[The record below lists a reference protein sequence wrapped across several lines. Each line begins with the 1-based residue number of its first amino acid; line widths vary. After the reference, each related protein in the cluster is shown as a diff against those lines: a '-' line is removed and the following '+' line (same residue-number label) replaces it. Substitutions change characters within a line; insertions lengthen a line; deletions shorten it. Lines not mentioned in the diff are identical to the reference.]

1 MPRDGWGEF
10 AAGSVVAGYW
20 LEERIGQGAL
30 SAVYSAYSARLDDRV
45 ALRILAP
52 WLARDGGFRR
62 SFTEEWRAV
71 AAAGDPHIIP
81 VLEVSEEP
89 EALLVAMR
97 LTQGGD
103 VRTLLEREGPLA
115 PGRTAELITQ
125 VAAALD
131 AAHASGL
138 VHRDLRP
145 SSLLL
150 DAPAEAGQPDFVY
163 LSGFGL
169 SAEALSDAGLP
180 LLGPG
185 TLDYAA
191 PEQLA
196 GRPADGRADQYA
208 LACVAFELLTG
219 APPVRREPDGPQAPA
234 QVSAPPPLLSSRQVG
249 LPAEADEVMSRALAF
264 SPAYRYASCGEFA
277 AELSRALGLDPAGSG
292 LLAEPP
298 ARSPIRF
305 PAGVWRSAASLAAGL
320 GVSPAGR
327 PGARPAEAGT
337 GADAGGRAGPG
348 LSHDTD
354 AGPASEPPEAWPYG
368 PRPPEPRRLAGR
380 HAVGRLGPRRMEWP
394 WPRRVSWSRAG
405 WPGRLRPTL
414 SGPLLA
420 IASLT
425 SVIIIGAV
433 ILLGR
438 HQDGAVATRRPVAP
452 LAAPGCSTA
461 TGRAPL
467 LARMP
472 SRRVT
477 VSGRPFA
484 AQETASGRFVFVT
497 LGASI
502 AVLRDGPRPFLLGTI
517 RVPEAENGLAIT
529 PNGRYLLAAG
539 GRGAV
544 VISVARAERD
554 APRPVVGR
562 LDAPRGDG
570 AVGVAV
576 SPDGRFVFVT
586 LQHTTDLAVFSLS
599 RALTSGFGPSDFAGF
614 VPLGVQP
621 VGLAVSPDGRWLYA
635 TSFQRSV
642 RPMPSAGTLSVISL
656 ATAETQPARAVVSTV
671 DAGCSPARVITDGPT
686 VWVTAR
692 DSNTLLAYSAA
703 RLRTDP
709 AGALQAEVRVGPA
722 PIGLTFVD
730 GTRRIVV
737 ADSDLH
743 AAAGQRSTLAVVST
757 AAALARRPALLGF
770 IPAGPLTR
778 QVALADGGKLVLATS
793 EDSGRLQLIEV
804 RDLP

>member
-1 MPRDGWGEF
+1 VSDVPRDGWGEF

-30 SAVYSAYSARLDDRV
+30 SAVYSAYSSRLDDRV

-52 WLARDGGFRR
+52 WLARDNGFRR
-62 SFTEEWRAV
+62 GFAEEWRAV
-71 AAAGDPHIIP
+71 AAAGDPHVIP

-89 EALLVAMR
+89 EALFVAMR

-103 VRTLLEREGPLA
+103 VRALLDREGPLA
-115 PGRTAELITQ
+115 PGRTAELISQ

-131 AAHASGL
+131 AAHAAGL

-150 DAPAEAGQPDFVY
+150 DGPAEAGQPDFVY

-180 LLGPG
+180 VLGPG

-219 APPVRREPDGPQAPA
+219 APPVRREPDGPEVSAQA
-234 QVSAPPPLLSSRQVG
+234 SAPPPLLSSRQVG

-264 SPAYRYASCGEFA
+264 SPAYRYAGCGEFA

-292 LLAEPP
+292 LLTQPP
-298 ARSPIRF
+298 GRSPIRF

-320 GVSPAGR
+320 GVSTAGR
-327 PGARPAEAGT
+327 AGARPAGA
-337 GADAGGRAGPG
+337 GADAGARAGGRDGPG
-348 LSHDTD
+348 PGEEPDT
-354 AGPASEPPEAWPYG
+354 GPVSEPPEAWPYG
-368 PRPPEPRRLAGR
+368 PRAAEPRRLAGR
-380 HAVGRLGPRRMEWP
+380 HAVGRLGARRMEWP
-394 WPRRVSWSRAG
+394 WPRRVSW
-405 WPGRLRPTL
+405 PGRFRPSL

-438 HQDGAVATRRPVAP
+438 HQDGAGVPRPVAP

-467 LARMP
+467 LARMA
-472 SRRVT
+472 SRRIT

-502 AVLRDGPRPFLLGTI
+502 AVLRDGRTPALLGTI
-517 RVPEAENGLAIT
+517 HVPEAENGLAIT

-544 VISVARAERD
+544 VISVARAERN
-554 APRPVVGR
+554 APHPVVGR

-586 LQHTTDLAVFSLS
+586 LQHTTHLAVFSLS
-599 RALTSGFGPSDFAGF
+599 RALTSGFGPSDFVGF
-614 VPLGVQP
+614 VPLEVQP
-621 VGLAVSPDGRWLYA
+621 VGLAVSPDGKWLYA

-642 RPMPSAGTLSVISL
+642 RPMPSAGTLSVISV
-656 ATAETQPARAVVSTV
+656 ATAETRPARAVVSTV
-671 DAGCSPARVITDGPT
+671 GAGCSPARVITDGPT

-692 DSNTLLAYSAA
+692 DSNMLLAYSAA

-709 AGALQAEVRVGPA
+709 ARALQAEVRVGPA
-722 PIGLTFVD
+722 PIGLTFAD
-730 GTRRIVV
+730 GTGRIVV

-743 AAAGQRSTLAVVST
+743 AAPGQRSTLAVVST
-757 AAALARRPALLGF
+757 AAALGRRPALLGL

-778 QVALADGGKLVLATS
+778 QVALAGGGKLVLATS
-793 EDSGRLQLIEV
+793 EDSGRLQLIPV